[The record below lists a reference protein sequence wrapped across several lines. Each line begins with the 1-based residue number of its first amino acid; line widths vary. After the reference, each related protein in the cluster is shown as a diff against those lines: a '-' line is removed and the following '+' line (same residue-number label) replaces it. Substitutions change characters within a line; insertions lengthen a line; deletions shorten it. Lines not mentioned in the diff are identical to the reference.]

1 MIHLFVR
8 DSLILF
14 IATDN
19 VSLSN
24 TIGMTTN
31 TITRHEK
38 NAINNGPIKAVK
50 FAMKRY
56 TNLAIVFHHL
66 CWFSPATGTVLSQVF
81 LFRHNNPNKA
91 ALTALHLVF
100 FHRPNI
106 IGFV

>member
-1 MIHLFVR
+1 MIHLFFR

-24 TIGMTTN
+24 TVGMITN

-38 NAINNGPIKAVK
+38 NAINNGPIKAIE

-56 TNLAIVFHHL
+56 TNLAIVFDHFRWL
-66 CWFSPATGTVLSQVF
+66 SATAATVLRQVF
-81 LFRHNNPNKA
+81 LFRHNHPDKA
-91 ALTALHLVF
+91 AFTALHLILI
-100 FHRPNI
+100 HRPNI
-106 IGFV
+106 SGFL